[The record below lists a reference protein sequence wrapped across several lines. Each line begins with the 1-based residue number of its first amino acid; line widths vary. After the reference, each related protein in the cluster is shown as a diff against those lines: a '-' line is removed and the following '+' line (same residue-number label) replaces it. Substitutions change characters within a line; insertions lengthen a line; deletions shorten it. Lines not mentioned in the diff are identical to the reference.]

1 MCVFLL
7 EMENSLSW
15 LRFGGFCIVR
25 ALELV
30 LKGATCQ
37 QHLRKHKPRI
47 SGVSESLNKNII
59 WIEKKEKKVDF
70 CKMEEFNFYSVYIVR
85 SVLEERIQTRFFG
98 NLFRFLPAFSIQYH
112 INIDMWLLRFSFSSE
127 KYLDLTCLL
136 CASLLHTGDPLRIC
150 PERGKRVFNGMA
162 EHMEIHWTYMPCK
175 KKTCFNWDGMKAYL
189 HIMKWDEV
197 VGVSTTLATCKF
209 TN

>member
-1 MCVFLL
+1 MCFSWKWKIPYLDSAL
-7 EMENSLSW
+7 EDFALW
-15 LRFGGFCIVR
+15 

-37 QHLRKHKPRI
+37 QHLRKHKTSI
-47 SGVSESLNKNII
+47 SGVSKSLNKNII

-112 INIDMWLLRFSFSSE
+112 INIDMWLLRFFFSSE
-127 KYLDLTCLL
+127 KYLHLTCLL
-136 CASLLHTGDPLRIC
+136 CASLRHAGDPLRIC
-150 PERGKRVFNGMA
+150 PESKKLIGMA
-162 EHMEIHWTYMPCK
+162 WTYICNLWSGK
-175 KKTCFNWDGMKAYL
+175 KNRQSWQIL
-189 HIMKWDEV
+189 
-197 VGVSTTLATCKF
+197 TLEKK
-209 TN
+209 

>member
-1 MCVFLL
+1 MKHPLLFTSRAKCIGLENKWGVFLL

-70 CKMEEFNFYSVYIVR
+70 LQNG
-85 SVLEERIQTRFFG
+85 RIQLLQRLHCSVRAPGKNSNSFFR
-98 NLFRFLPAFSIQYH
+98 NLFRFLPAFSIQYY
-112 INIDMWLLRFSFSSE
+112 INIDMWLFRFSFSSE
-127 KYLDLTCLL
+127 KYLDLTILL
-136 CASLLHTGDPLRIC
+136 CASLLHAGDPLCIC
-150 PERGKRVFNGMA
+150 PESRKSIGMA
-162 EHMEIHWTYMPCK
+162 WTYIC
-175 KKTCFNWDGMKAYL
+175 NLWSG
-189 HIMKWDEV
+189 IR
-197 VGVSTTLATCKF
+197 
-209 TN
+209 